1 MWMWLTASFNAKGE
15 TTGAVLEMRMMQKN
29 VQTERFFPALLEEVV
44 TPAFLGDVSRKFH
57 FDEGQLVEIR
67 KVAEELLPV
76 LRKEAFWARAV
87 YLSENLS
94 CAEISGA
101 EEEGAQSAL
110 SSSTYEKA
118 AMSLGHGVDL
128 LQESYSEKGLLL
140 QSYIVEALAG
150 ELLMR
155 GYDAYNRYIAA
166 HTDRHVA
173 RYHFPGSEEAL
184 PLKMLSELL
193 KDLTREITC
202 NAAFCMIPKK
212 SVVFISELTQD
223 ESVRC
228 QGLCVGCGNAAC
240 PNRVEE
246 NPLIRRRVADMP
258 LTYGYSRIFGIYN
271 ELL

>member
-1 MWMWLTASFNAKGE
+1 MDVAYGEFSCERETA
-15 TTGAVLEMRMMQKN
+15 GAVLEKRMIQEN
-29 VQTERFFPALLEEVV
+29 VQTERFFPALLEEFV
-44 TPAFLGDVSRKFH
+44 TPVFLEGVRRKFH
-57 FDEGQLVEIR
+57 FDGGQLAEIR
-67 KVAEELLPV
+67 EVAEEMLPV
-76 LRKEAFWARAV
+76 LQKEAFWARAV
-87 YLSENLS
+87 YPSENLS
-94 CAEISGA
+94 HVETSGIN
-101 EEEGAQSAL
+101 EDGAQPAML
-110 SSSTYEKA
+110 YAAYEKA
-118 AMSLGHGVDL
+118 AISLGHGVDL
-128 LQESYSEKGLLL
+128 LQESYSEKGRLL

-155 GYDAYNRYIAA
+155 GYDAYNRYVAA
-166 HTDRHVA
+166 YTDRHVA
-173 RYHFPGSEEAL
+173 RYHFPGSEEAFPLGML
-184 PLKMLSELL
+184 PELL
-193 KDLTREITC
+193 KDLTQEITC
-202 NAAFCMIPKK
+202 NAAFCMVPKK